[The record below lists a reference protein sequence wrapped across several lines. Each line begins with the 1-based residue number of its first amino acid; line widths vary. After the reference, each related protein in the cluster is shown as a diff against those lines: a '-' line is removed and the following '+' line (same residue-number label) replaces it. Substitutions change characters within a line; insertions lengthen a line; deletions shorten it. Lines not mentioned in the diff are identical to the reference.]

1 MNSDFLP
8 ADSDDFVDAW
18 EEFERHKRTGDE
30 WAYTSSWGEANPG
43 GGKDKV
49 EDFLLRSKKEV
60 VLATESLGKLVKMLQ
75 LPELEQPRR
84 ASSLRSPRGVARA
97 CAFSPL
103 GSGWRPDEISG
114 GLQRL
119 RRRRRPA
126 GASRGLPLS
135 CRAAGL
141 PGGGDRGGLSG
152 PRGGGSR
159 SPRCHHRSLPCL
171 IRLSPASPAPCLCAS
186 APGPAPFTGS
196 PGPASL
202 ACSLA
207 PSSIGR
213 S

>member
-103 GSGWRPDEISG
+103 QG
-114 GLQRL
+114 
-119 RRRRRPA
+119 
-126 GASRGLPLS
+126 
-135 CRAAGL
+135 
-141 PGGGDRGGLSG
+141 G

>member
-84 ASSLRSPRGVARA
+84 ASSLRSPRGVLVRIIAYA
-97 CAFSPL
+97 GCAYSTVAQ
-103 GSGWRPDEISG
+103 DG
-114 GLQRL
+114 GPTRFLE
-119 RRRRRPA
+119 
-126 GASRGLPLS
+126 ASRDFGVDVGLRGPPGACR
-135 CRAAGL
+135 CRA
-141 PGGGDRGGLSG
+141 G
-152 PRGGGSR
+152 PRASR
-159 SPRCHHRSLPCL
+159 AVE
-171 IRLSPASPAPCLCAS
+171 IEE
-186 APGPAPFTGS
+186 G
-196 PGPASL
+196 
-202 ACSLA
+202 
-207 PSSIGR
+207 
-213 S
+213 